1 MDEEISKFSHFISR
15 HQFALFISGVVVLS
29 LLLVTI
35 ALTLYVS
42 SGTAQLDLSR
52 PGYEK
57 IRTQVRT
64 DESFKGFSDSGQLD
78 ADSLKQFES
87 LYDQKLKEVESVD
100 AFGNDVLS
108 PKSLQIDQ
116 QPAAE

>member
-1 MDEEISKFSHFISR
+1 MDEEISKFSRYMNR
-15 HQFALFISGVVVLS
+15 HQFVLFISGVIVLAF
-29 LLLVTI
+29 LLIAI

-52 PGYEK
+52 PGLEK
-57 IRTQVRT
+57 IRTQVRS
-64 DESFKGFSDSGQLD
+64 DEAFKGFSSSGSLDS
-78 ADSLKQFES
+78 ASLKQFEA
-87 LYDQKLKEVESVD
+87 LYDQRLKEVESVD